1 MNNLIIKDVDF
12 DGAQLRAIQDVD
24 KIVWVGVTWVCKG
37 IGLSDGQ
44 IKRERKRLQEDL
56 VLSKGGRNLV
66 LPTNG
71 GNQDILCLMLEYL
84 PFGWRRFLLLLK

>member
-1 MNNLIIKDVDF
+1 MLVSILTYKENYKIYRGKTMNNLIIKDVDF

-71 GNQDILCLMLEYL
+71 GNQDI
-84 PFGWRRFLLLLK
+84 